1 MSSVASQASGGGSA
15 APEQS
20 GTAAAVTDFY
30 ATHIPQHIPD
40 FEYLT
45 SSTLADPVD
54 HAGGS
59 EGVNND
65 DSDFDSVFGDL
76 SELNEILA
84 GGVEDEHNENSTS
97 KEDIDTNGHSID
109 KEKPSVDLS
118 FPISNPKS
126 GNSPQTPVK
135 NAGNVV
141 ASGAHSYGERL
152 GSGRR
157 TCKATVDQLT
167 FPTVNTD
174 SATHEE
180 SPNIRTSG
188 TTTIASNQTASNGVA
203 LTDNI
208 LSADDSAID
217 PLLTSSPNAA
227 NPPPETPTS
236 KSTIPPSA
244 SPGDFIGLPNGSVPK
259 ADFGCSVIFGPEL
272 QKALFN
278 DGEATA
284 DPKLP
289 GSEATSTPV
298 PPGQQP
304 IRAARIIVEED
315 ITAPATPERPPATPP
330 RLVNIP
336 IHNAMPAKPDTPLAD
351 QLRAEFW
358 EWHRKDTQLLYEYK
372 LAYRAWKMYI
382 ASEDNKA
389 SPDYEAKSEEL
400 MTTGIN
406 TQVAWAKHHRS
417 FENWKA
423 ANPAVEFIINNIHN
437 DLKAFNAAEKE
448 KTQRAEFVKELRGKD
463 EEVQKT
469 ELTEYDN
476 WLNLIKQARLREIWR
491 DRVEA
496 QTKAEAMIKAQRQ
509 AVIDEQNRIAA
520 EEARKKAEAEAE
532 ERRKQAEAEAEEER
546 KKAAAKAEEERQAAA
561 AKAAEEE
568 RAFFEAMS
576 AALAAEGIGM
586 QNSGGD
592 DWGAQLSAPEGNS
605 DNFEQQFQ
613 EAFQLQDGSN
623 LLFDEPF
630 DFERIFAG
638 QEAQPQTAE
647 QSNVEPSVLGGTD
660 LNGSVP
666 FPEFPFFDGQA
677 DGAMDQDFFSADVQA
692 QFPAIPEVT
701 SVNANTSIAQAEET
715 NNLVPAEH
723 PGDKIKPRDR
733 KGKAAANAQPSNEL
747 TLGFPS
753 TAPGPIQ
760 QHQAPQTADA
770 SFGLDQVRASDPFVL
785 DGVQFSS
792 VNHDQSMASTS
803 IPSTVQAPYGPVG
816 GTVQQPEQAPAKAQ
830 ASSAA
835 GSPAAQQNTQVLAD
849 YSIFM
854 AQPSQSARRS
864 PAVSSLPG
872 RSSGTPENKR
882 KASHGMETPTKRRQ
896 SVNQQGAIVP
906 IAQPPPL
913 PAATQ
918 GVPTPVQGVQT
929 PARTVQVAAQVYSTP
944 PQVPIDPALHFG
956 VTPPSRYTTF
966 GTAIKAGVCAVV
978 KAILTEARTHGTVL
992 TQVLLDGPDADFG
1005 TPETK
1010 GRIKQATR
1018 TYLDEVNASNPE
1030 SDRQAFNS
1038 GAYKAFHGIVREI
1051 EQHGTVFGKELLVGQ
1066 PTGHEL
1072 LAVKR
1077 SMATRYREVIASY
1090 TSPPRVDNASASSAQ
1105 IQQTPTRGSR
1115 TASQQNDMVNT
1126 PTMAGSPVQAPASS
1140 PPQNGHASSSASPH
1154 PYPLLPL
1161 ENGSSPQ
1168 VPGYGASSSQIIGY
1182 DTPSYQQ
1189 QGVPA
1194 VPAGAASAAATVS
1207 VNEIL
1212 DRIASRTPSAQQQQ
1226 EPKKKKTPA
1235 PRKPRARKS
1244 SSTAAAAAASST
1256 NPGDNPYT
1264 PTNAPIPTPGSASG
1278 SKSNNNN
1285 TKSAGSKKTGHCIPK
1300 IYYRFSDQA
1309 FYMVLQHS
1317 QTEEQAQDAA
1327 TTAAATGAAPPP
1339 PSHHRVGRGT
1349 AATEAALG
1357 RFLAA
1362 ARERLGVEQCPA
1374 WFVYRD
1380 WLGLERNLED
1390 LHAAVYGGA
1399 AAAAQVEQQLR
1410 REVAGL
1416 V

>member
-1 MSSVASQASGGGSA
+1 
-15 APEQS
+15 
-20 GTAAAVTDFY
+20 
-30 ATHIPQHIPD
+30 
-40 FEYLT
+40 
-45 SSTLADPVD
+45 
-54 HAGGS
+54 
-59 EGVNND
+59 
-65 DSDFDSVFGDL
+65 
-76 SELNEILA
+76 
-84 GGVEDEHNENSTS
+84 
-97 KEDIDTNGHSID
+97 
-109 KEKPSVDLS
+109 
-118 FPISNPKS
+118 
-126 GNSPQTPVK
+126 
-135 NAGNVV
+135 
-141 ASGAHSYGERL
+141 
-152 GSGRR
+152 
-157 TCKATVDQLT
+157 
-167 FPTVNTD
+167 
-174 SATHEE
+174 
-180 SPNIRTSG
+180 
-188 TTTIASNQTASNGVA
+188 
-203 LTDNI
+203 
-208 LSADDSAID
+208 
-217 PLLTSSPNAA
+217 
-227 NPPPETPTS
+227 
-236 KSTIPPSA
+236 
-244 SPGDFIGLPNGSVPK
+244 
-259 ADFGCSVIFGPEL
+259 
-272 QKALFN
+272 
-278 DGEATA
+278 
-284 DPKLP
+284 
-289 GSEATSTPV
+289 
-298 PPGQQP
+298 
-304 IRAARIIVEED
+304 
-315 ITAPATPERPPATPP
+315 
-330 RLVNIP
+330 
-336 IHNAMPAKPDTPLAD
+336 MPAKPDTPLAD
-351 QLRAEFW
+351 QLRSEFW

-372 LAYRAWKMYI
+372 VAYRAWKMYI

-389 SPDYEAKSEEL
+389 SPDYEAKSKEL

-437 DLKAFNAAEKE
+437 DLKAFNAAENE
-448 KTQRAEFVKELRGKD
+448 KTQRAEFIRELKGKD

-469 ELTEYDN
+469 ELSEYDN

-561 AKAAEEE
+561 AKAAEED

-586 QNSGGD
+586 QNSGGE
-592 DWGAQLSAPEGNS
+592 DWGAQLSAPEVAPTGSDQASNQNNQAIQTGPGDGNS

-613 EAFQLQDGSN
+613 EAFQFQDGSN

-630 DFERIFAG
+630 DFERIFAA

-692 QFPAIPEVT
+692 QFPAISEAI
-701 SVNANTSIAQAEET
+701 SANANTSVAQAEET
-715 NNLVPAEH
+715 NDLVPAKN
-723 PGDKIKPRDR
+723 PSGKNNKPRDR

-760 QHQAPQTADA
+760 HQQAPQTADA

-792 VNHDQSMASTS
+792 LNDGQGMASTS
-803 IPSTVQAPYGPVG
+803 IPSTAQAPYGPVG
-816 GTVQQPEQAPAKAQ
+816 GTVQQPEQAPAKTQ

-918 GVPTPVQGVQT
+918 GVPTPAQGVHT
-929 PARTVQVAAQVYSTP
+929 PARSVQVAAQTYSTP
-944 PQVPIDPALHFG
+944 QQIPIDPALHFG
-956 VTPPSRYTTF
+956 VSPPSRYTTF

-1115 TASQQNDMVNT
+1115 AASQQNDMVNSPALT
-1126 PTMAGSPVQAPASS
+1126 GSPVQAPASS
-1140 PPQNGHASSSASPH
+1140 PPQNGHASSPATEH

-1168 VPGYGASSSQIIGY
+1168 VPGYGASTSQIIGY

-1194 VPAGAASAAATVS
+1194 MPAGAASASAAATVS

-1226 EPKKKKTPA
+1226 EAKKKKTPA

-1244 SSTAAAAAASST
+1244 SSTAAATAASSA
-1256 NPGDNPYT
+1256 NPGDNTYM

-1278 SKSNNNN
+1278 SKSNNN
-1285 TKSAGSKKTGHCIPK
+1285 KSAGSKKTGHCIPK

-1390 LHAAVYGGA
+1390 LHAAV
-1399 AAAAQVEQQLR
+1399 
-1410 REVAGL
+1410 
-1416 V
+1416 